1 MTDVDKLVRD
11 YYQAQTLNK
20 DLSSVILQQTAV
32 APRPM
37 SRRRWLQAAAVAVVS
52 VGGFTALH
60 LHLNERSLTER
71 VLAEIAMNHQKHL
84 ASEIK
89 SDDYAILTQE
99 LDKLDFQLRAPLTVA
114 ANMKLLGGRYCSING
129 ELAAQLK
136 LRDPNSRDVHT
147 LFITQLTPALK
158 RIDEREARAD
168 GIALRLWREHDMF
181 FALARDD

>member
-1 MTDVDKLVRD
+1 MNNLDKLIQD
-11 YYQAQTLNK
+11 YYQAQTLSENR
-20 DLSSVILQQTAV
+20 SSAILQQTAV
-32 APRPM
+32 TPGKM
-37 SRRRWLQAAAVAVVS
+37 SRRRWLQAAAMAAVS
-52 VGGFTALH
+52 VGGFTTLH

-84 ASEIK
+84 ASEIN
-89 SDDYAILTQE
+89 SDDYVLLTQE
-99 LDKLDFQLRAPLTVA
+99 LDKLDFQLRAPLTLA